1 VNTVLEAMIG
11 EKESEE
17 RESVEIQKR
26 KQRRKPTKITKVLQE
41 TTACFRATTESES
54 NTSVSFCSFPS
65 TDSFT
70 RSLAFETTQ
79 W

>member
-1 VNTVLEAMIG
+1 MVMG
-11 EKESEE
+11 EQEGEE

-41 TTACFRATTESES
+41 TTACLRTTTESES
-54 NTSVSFCSFPS
+54 NTSVNFCSFPS
-65 TDSFT
+65 TVSFT